1 MQRGLAQKVQEMS
14 GQFRKKQKVYMSSTS
29 LSLAWDEYYCEI
41 EVDLASILFLRI
53 ARTSN

>member
-1 MQRGLAQKVQEMS
+1 MS

-29 LSLAWDEYYCEI
+29 LSPAWGEYYCEI

-53 ARTSN
+53 TRTSN